1 MHPRPQ
7 QIAVTVL
14 GHPAGAGEM
23 AVVDALG
30 ALAISVRIEPEQNAD
45 DLRPLCSLLRR
56 VE

>member
-7 QIAVTVL
+7 QIPVTVL